1 MEKQWRC
8 TVCGYVH
15 TGDNP
20 PETCPVCGVDA
31 SLFEEISSSQSE
43 AQSQA
48 QSSGT
53 EAQVK
58 TPHTS
63 EQLNIKNLTPEEEI
77 RHALYKISYGLYI
90 ITAQYDGKDNG
101 QCANTCFQITS
112 DPARIAIGINKNNY
126 THELISKSG
135 YFGVSILDQKGH
147 DFARKFGYRSGRG
160 INKFEGVYTH
170 RGQTGV
176 MLLDDVSAT
185 LEARVI
191 GQLDAG
197 THTLFLA
204 DVVHA
209 ELLNEG
215 EPMTYAYFRA
225 TK

>member
-8 TVCGYVH
+8 TVCGYIH
-15 TGDNP
+15 TGENP

-31 SLFEEISSSQSE
+31 SLFEEVIDSQP
-43 AQSQA
+43 QGQ
-48 QSSGT
+48 
-53 EAQVK
+53 AQVK
-58 TPHTS
+58 APRAS
-63 EQLNIKNLTPEEEI
+63 EQLNIKSFTPEEAI
-77 RHALYKISYGLYI
+77 RKALYKISYGLYI
-90 ITAQYDGKDNG
+90 ITAQFEEKDNG

-135 YFGVSILDQKGH
+135 YFGVSILDQQGQE
-147 DFARKFGYRSGRG
+147 FARKFGYRSGRDV
-160 INKFEGVYTH
+160 NKFEGVYTH
-170 RGQTGV
+170 RGETGV
-176 MLLDDVSAT
+176 MLLDDVTAT
-185 LEARVI
+185 MEARVI

-204 DVVHA
+204 DVVNG